1 VTFNIEARDV
11 RCIVGM
17 QQTFQA
23 VGVLVRNGKRTDCPL
38 CKGYS
43 RLTLA
48 YTDSFWHCHRCCK
61 GGDVFTLVQ
70 EVEGCGFKDALGILA
85 RVAGVAPG
93 RLNAEVIQAGRK
105 KRKRAESIAAKWD
118 AAERGLRLKYRGAL
132 HRLDKTHHL
141 TSEALARVI
150 QNPSLESPGSE
161 EALWEKLQATVNL
174 RERVSAAYSLL
185 SFGSLKDRA
194 RFLTRPEERKAL
206 VGHVLDRGFLRTD
219 DGKAVEVSL

>member
-11 RCIVGM
+11 RRIVGM

-38 CKGYS
+38 CEGHS

-48 YTDSFWHCHRCCK
+48 YTDSLWHCHRCCK

-85 RVAGVAPG
+85 RVAGAVPG
-93 RLNAEVIQAGRK
+93 RLNTEAMHARRK
-105 KRKRAESIAAKWD
+105 KRERAESIAAKWD
-118 AAERGLRLKYRGAL
+118 AAERRQRLKYRDAL
-132 HRLDKTHHL
+132 HRLDKSQRL

-150 QNPSLESPGSE
+150 QNQSLDPSSE
-161 EALWEKLQATVNL
+161 DTLWGKLQETVNL
-174 RERVSAAYSLL
+174 RKRVSAAYYLL

-194 RFLTRPEERKAL
+194 RFVTRLEERKVL
-206 VGHVLDRGFLRTD
+206 IGHVLDCGVLRTD
-219 DGKAVEVSL
+219 DGKTVEVSL